1 MTVTPPI
8 YAIIGPTASG
18 KSDLAMALA
27 RQLGGEILSVDS
39 LQVYRGMDVGT
50 AKPSPQE
57 QREVAHH
64 LIDVVE
70 PDQPFTAARFVELAD
85 EVIRNAASRTV
96 PLVAVGG
103 TPLYFKV
110 LFQGMF
116 EGPGADAALR
126 DKLRALPNEELHR
139 RVSEA
144 DPTAG
149 ARIHVNDTKRL
160 VR

>member
-57 QREVAHH
+57 QREVRHH
-64 LIDVVE
+64 VIDVVE

-85 EVIRNAASRTV
+85 VAISDAESRKVMLLDDGWTTLYIQMLFEV
-96 PLVAVGG
+96 
-103 TPLYFKV
+103 
-110 LFQGMF
+110 
-116 EGPGADAALR
+116 
-126 DKLRALPNEELHR
+126 
-139 RVSEA
+139 
-144 DPTAG
+144 
-149 ARIHVNDTKRL
+149 
-160 VR
+160 